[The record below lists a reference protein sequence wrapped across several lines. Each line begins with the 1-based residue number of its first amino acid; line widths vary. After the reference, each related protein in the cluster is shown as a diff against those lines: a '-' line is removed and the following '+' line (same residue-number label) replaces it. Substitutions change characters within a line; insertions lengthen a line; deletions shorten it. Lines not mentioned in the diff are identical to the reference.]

1 MCTTGLLA
9 VVLFLMQVNNK
20 INEMLV
26 KLFPKLRG
34 KEKKN
39 VQSSKQN
46 HGETEKKKKKVDSRK
61 YLVQSTIKFG
71 ELMF

>member
-9 VVLFLMQVNNK
+9 VVLFLMQVNSK

-39 VQSSKQN
+39 VQSSKQD
-46 HGETEKKKKKVDSRK
+46 HGETGKKKKKK
-61 YLVQSTIKFG
+61 K
-71 ELMF
+71 

>member
-9 VVLFLMQVNNK
+9 VVLFLMEVNSK

-39 VQSSKQN
+39 VQSSKQD
-46 HGETEKKKKKVDSRK
+46 HGETEKKKVDSRK